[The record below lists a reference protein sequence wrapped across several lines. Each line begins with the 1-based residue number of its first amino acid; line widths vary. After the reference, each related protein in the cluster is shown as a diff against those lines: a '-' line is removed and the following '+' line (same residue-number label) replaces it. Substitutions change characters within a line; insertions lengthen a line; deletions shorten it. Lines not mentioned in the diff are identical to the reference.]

1 MLLIY
6 SLVSKIRKSNCK
18 NNCRNSWKHAMSGD
32 DARVENVDGAFVE
45 LHKPALISRPGVA
58 SSDVRERRSI
68 VTEQAEKDGPPL
80 GSWSALPGYLMESF
94 VLYGASVHPGAVFP
108 FETFRVD
115 HCISQLG
122 RVSPSYASEA
132 AGAYARWLLKAC
144 WNLIAT
150 PWARWRREREIEK
163 AVVAL
168 EGFDDLTLRR
178 MGICHRSHIE
188 QTVRYCREC

>member
-18 NNCRNSWKHAMSGD
+18 SNWKHALSGD
-32 DARVENVDGAFVE
+32 GARVENVDGAFVE
-45 LHKPALISRPGVA
+45 RHKPALMP
-58 SSDVRERRSI
+58 
-68 VTEQAEKDGPPL
+68 AEKDGPPL

-108 FETFRVD
+108 IETFRVD
-115 HCISQLG
+115 HSISQFG

-132 AGAYARWLLKAC
+132 AGAYARWLLKQC
-144 WNLIAT
+144 WNLIST
-150 PWARWRREREIEK
+150 PWARWRREREIKK

>member
-18 NNCRNSWKHAMSGD
+18 SNWKHALSGD
-32 DARVENVDGAFVE
+32 DARVENVGGAFVE
-45 LHKPALISRPGVA
+45 RHKPAPISCSGVA
-58 SSDVRERRSI
+58 SSNVRERRSI
-68 VTEQAEKDGPPL
+68 VTGPAEKDGPPL

-108 FETFRVD
+108 IETFRVD
-115 HCISQLG
+115 HSISQFG

>member
-6 SLVSKIRKSNCK
+6 SLVSNIRKSN
-18 NNCRNSWKHAMSGD
+18 WKHARSGD

-45 LHKPALISRPGVA
+45 RHNPALISRPGVA
-58 SSDVRERRSI
+58 SSNVRERRSI
-68 VTEQAEKDGPPL
+68 VTDPAEKDGPPL

-94 VLYGASVHPGAVFP
+94 VLYGASVHPGSVFP

-115 HCISQLG
+115 HSISQPG
-122 RVSPSYASEA
+122 RVSPSYGSEA
-132 AGAYARWLLKAC
+132 ADACARWLLKQC
-144 WNLIAT
+144 WNLISS
-150 PWARWRREREIEK
+150 PWAHWRREREIKK

-188 QTVRYCREC
+188 RTVRYCREC